1 MLKKFGKLFQANRK
15 CNLRAKTIKNI
26 AIFGYANTSNREVLY
41 KQVFDVSRRLAE
53 AGYIVVD
60 GGGPG
65 VMLAASMGA
74 KQAGGKVIG
83 VTLYP
88 KDMENFEGKDPKNLL
103 DIEIKTENYIERT
116 LTLMKQG
123 QVYVIFR
130 GGTGTI
136 SEFAM
141 AWGLARLYFGHHKP
155 LILYGKFWYEI
166 IEVFRKNMLLRREE
180 LEVFKIVEGSEE
192 VLQAIYDFE
201 CEIQNGEH
209 GTHLEASTDGF
220 KI

>member
-1 MLKKFGKLFQANRK
+1 MLKKFGNLLKARRR
-15 CNLRAKTIKNI
+15 CELRAKTIKNI
-26 AIFGYANTSNREVLY
+26 TIFGYANTDNKDDLFKE
-41 KQVFDVSRRLAE
+41 VFDVSKRLAE

-65 VMLAASMGA
+65 VMLAASLGA
-74 KQAGGKVIG
+74 KEGGGKVIG

-88 KDMENFEGKDPKNLL
+88 KDMKNFEGKDPKNLL
-103 DIEIKTENYIERT
+103 DKEIKTDSYIERT

-123 QVYVIFR
+123 QVYVIFK

-136 SEFAM
+136 SEFGM

-155 LILYGKFWYEI
+155 LILYGKFWRKI
-166 IEVFRKNMLLRREE
+166 IKVFKDNMLLRPEE
-180 LEVFKIVEGSEE
+180 LLVYKIVDDPEE

-201 CEIQNGEH
+201 CEIASGAH
-209 GTHLEASTDGF
+209 DGHLKAS
-220 KI
+220 